1 MSVPVFMRV
10 FNFNFKRMNIP
21 RPKLKT
27 GKLKFHKLSINLR
40 CISGFYSGKEQRGL
54 NKKSSFNYNYPLINE
69 GGGGSK
75 PQQIFVL
82 ASATHHYYYIPLLTP
97 YCLPSDTLLS
107 TFTLSLVHFSCSL
120 LPQPLHSL

>member
-1 MSVPVFMRV
+1 MFMRV

-69 GGGGSK
+69 GGGE
-75 PQQIFVL
+75 
-82 ASATHHYYYIPLLTP
+82 ASHNN
-97 YCLPSDTLLS
+97 
-107 TFTLSLVHFSCSL
+107 SLY
-120 LPQPLHSL
+120 